1 MTPLADLARV
11 LTADGEAVVIGSFGT
26 WLTVPQVLDHVPHD
40 LDLFLPDDMAVIRQK
55 IQLLEAQGSAVYSW
69 QDRVCAAVSP
79 ALLQGRYYLRG
90 IRDGLIVD
98 MTYEIAGTTFESL
111 RPHIVLIDGIR
122 TYDVPTQM
130 RLLAVSDRPDHR
142 ARLAQMQRL
151 T

>member
-69 QDRVCAAVSP
+69 QDRVCADVSP
-79 ALLQGRYYLRG
+79 ALLQGRYYLRS

-122 TYDVPTQM
+122 TYDVPAQM
-130 RLLAVSDRPDHR
+130 RLLAVSDRPDHQ
-142 ARLAQMQRL
+142 ARLEQMRQL
-151 T
+151 L